1 MKLHTISL
9 INGIVLVL
17 TGLWAYIVP
26 EVRSITAL
34 IPVFFGLAIL
44 ILNKG
49 VKLYYRGIANA
60 VMILTFLVLAG
71 LLIPLK
77 GAIERNDTTALI
89 QVIIMMVASL
99 ISLVFFI
106 RRFVNT
112 RLKPGQ
118 SSTQ

>member
-26 EVRSITAL
+26 EVRSI
-34 IPVFFGLAIL
+34 L

-60 VMILTFLVLAG
+60 VMILTFIVLAG

-106 RRFVNT
+106 KRFINS
-112 RLKPGQ
+112 RLKQ
-118 SSTQ
+118 NL